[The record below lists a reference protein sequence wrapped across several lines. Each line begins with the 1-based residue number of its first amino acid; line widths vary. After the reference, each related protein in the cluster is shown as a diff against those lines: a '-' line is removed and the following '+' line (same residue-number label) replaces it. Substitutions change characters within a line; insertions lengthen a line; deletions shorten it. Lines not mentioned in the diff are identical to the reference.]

1 MIMKSKVSLGK
12 TGTLTTL
19 LVSVLLNGAVIWP
32 IALDIAIV
40 SWVMLATVAATLI
53 SQLFY
58 APVSIELTDDALIV
72 HRLLAR
78 KVIPVADIRRSASLH
93 YPSGPIR
100 TCGCSG
106 FFGNWGYFTERGI
119 GSYFAY
125 YGDPADCFLVKL
137 ANGRKYMLGCRNAA
151 DFVAAIDSRISLTD

>member
-1 MIMKSKVSLGK
+1 MKSKVSLGK
-12 TGTLTTL
+12 TGTLTTV
-19 LVSVLLNGAVIWP
+19 LVSVLLIVAVIWTFAHG
-32 IALDIAIV
+32 IALV
-40 SWVMLATVAATLI
+40 SWVLFATVAATLI
-53 SQLFY
+53 ISLFY
-58 APVSIELTDDALIV
+58 TPVSIELTDDALIV

-78 KVIPVADIRRSASLH
+78 KVIPVADIRSVSLH

-125 YGDPADCFLVKL
+125 YGDPADCFLIKL
-137 ANGRKYMLGCRNAA
+137 ASGRKYLLGCRNAA
-151 DFVAAIDSRISLTD
+151 DFVAAIDSSISLTA

>member
-1 MIMKSKVSLGK
+1 MKSKVSLGK
-12 TGTLTTL
+12 TGTLTTV
-19 LVSVLLNGAVIWP
+19 LVSVLLIGAVIWP
-32 IALDIAIV
+32 FALDIAIV

-78 KVIPVADIRRSASLH
+78 KVIPLADIRSASLH

-100 TCGCSG
+100 TCGC
-106 FFGNWGYFTERGI
+106 
-119 GSYFAY
+119 
-125 YGDPADCFLVKL
+125 
-137 ANGRKYMLGCRNAA
+137 
-151 DFVAAIDSRISLTD
+151 